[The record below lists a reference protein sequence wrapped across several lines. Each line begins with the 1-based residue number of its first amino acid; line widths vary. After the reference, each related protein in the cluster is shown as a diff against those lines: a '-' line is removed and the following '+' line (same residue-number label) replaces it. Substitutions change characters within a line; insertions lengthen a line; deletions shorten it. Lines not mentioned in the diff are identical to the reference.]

1 MTKRLLAIILLIECS
16 ACVRRQYIPMRP
28 VTIAVPATDSGQAC
42 WRECM
47 QAAQICEKGCRP
59 NYQANV
65 LIEAPVS
72 QVKEVVEQC
81 KNHCADQRDAC
92 LGTCK

>member
-1 MTKRLLAIILLIECS
+1 MTKRLLAIILLLECG

-42 WRECM
+42 GRECM
-47 QAAQICEKGCRP
+47 QTTQSCENGCRP
-59 NYQANV
+59 NYQANI
-65 LIEAPVS
+65 LTEAPIS
-72 QVKEVVEQC
+72 QVKEVVQQC
-81 KNHCADQRDAC
+81 KDRCADQRDVC